1 MYLMALGTMLGIRNG
16 LTVPLPSRVRSHALS
31 LVEDLDRSGCRADFD
46 QLLHQGVGN
55 AVEVLV
61 EYAMVVDVNPRLT
74 PLAQVIGRRRQRL
87 QSRLVYLLEQASPAA
102 ASFLEWSVIEDRQ
115 QFPDRCIGFT
125 QAKELAMAQGRQ
137 DPTLHHL
144 DVGLYGG
151 FIASFVGT
159 SRENSDAIMN
169 GECLIG
175 RI

>member
-74 PLAQVIGRRRQRL
+74 PLAHFPTPRRHNR
-87 QSRLVYLLEQASPAA
+87 AA
-102 ASFLEWSVIEDRQ
+102 
-115 QFPDRCIGFT
+115 
-125 QAKELAMAQGRQ
+125 
-137 DPTLHHL
+137 
-144 DVGLYGG
+144 
-151 FIASFVGT
+151 T
-159 SRENSDAIMN
+159 SRRERSPKHLLGGAS
-169 GECLIG
+169 
-175 RI
+175 